1 MKGLW
6 KKVWIC
12 GMGLTILLTGCGSSG
27 SGSSTSPN
35 FAVQYEANGS
45 AYNSNT
51 AAYDVEMYA
60 GDGIYEMASE
70 ESGDSGTSTQ
80 SIREGRKLIR
90 TVRLEVETLEF
101 DQLLAYVQNKT
112 EELGGYIESLNV
124 YNGSGYSSYYYG
136 SGYRQERNAS
146 LTLRIPREN
155 LDGFLTEVDSRGN
168 VISRNEQ
175 EVDVTLD
182 YVDLDSHKQVLLAE
196 QERLLSMMEQ
206 AETIEDLIILESR
219 LSDIRYQ
226 IESMESRLRT
236 YDNQIEYSTVYL
248 NLDEVVELTPI
259 VVEEKTA
266 WQRMGEGFMDSLE
279 NIGNGIKEF
288 CISFVIALPYLI
300 ILFVFVGVLIWFIFF
315 IVKRNNI
322 KRQKL
327 IEAQREFMQR
337 QQAENEK
344 HE

>member
-12 GMGLTILLTGCGSSG
+12 GMGLTVLLTGCGSSAG
-27 SGSSTSPN
+27 G
-35 FAVQYEANGS
+35 QYAAEANYS
-45 AYNSNT
+45 YS
-51 AAYDVEMYA
+51 AAYGAEELYG
-60 GDGIYEMASE
+60 GDGIYEMSAA
-70 ESGDSGTSTQ
+70 ESGDAGSASQ
-80 SIREGRKLIR
+80 SVREGRKLIR

-124 YNGSGYSSYYYG
+124 YNGSGYSSYYG

-155 LDGFLTEVDSRGN
+155 LDGFMTEVDARGN
-168 VISRNEQ
+168 IISRNEQ
-175 EVDVTLD
+175 EEDVTLA

-196 QERLLSMMEQ
+196 QERLLAMMEQ
-206 AETIEDLIILESR
+206 AETMEDLIILESR

-248 NLDEVVELTPI
+248 RLDEVVELTPI

-266 WQRMGEGFMDSLE
+266 WQRMGEGFMDSLK

-315 IVKRNNI
+315 IVKKNSL

-327 IEAQREFMQR
+327 FEAQREFMQK
-337 QQAENEK
+337 QQTEYEK